1 MKVKLEADLL
11 NASIRQAV
19 IDDILNSPEAKAR
32 KDEHLRRGEAFR
44 DRTKEHVLRL
54 LRKEMG
60 TETASEMQHRTPNLG
75 IVKKVIGK
83 KARVYKDRPVRKAE
97 DEAGQELLD
106 QAVEVLSMDSL
117 MKQVNALVELHLNIF
132 VMLLPYQSRKDG
144 LWCVA
149 ASILDPTRFDV
160 VEDENEPTEP
170 MAVITSYFR
179 DQNGFL
185 QDYRTGDATS
195 STIAEA
201 SASKGKELKQF
212 FVWWSD
218 NFHFTTD
225 EQGVIVQAP
234 DGNVNPFGCIPGVSF
249 AKGQNGQ
256 FWAEGGEALVDNA
269 ILFGLLMADMNYSAK
284 YQSIGIGYVK
294 GKGPLSSVNVGPSRF
309 IKMAYEEGDPV
320 PEIGFATPSPALDS
334 NMAMLEQFLSMM
346 LTSEGLEPG
355 SITGKLDAGGAATSG
370 VQEIIM
376 RSEPTSIIEDEQQ
389 LYKEAEPELVEVLA
403 KIVAAYKPDMLDED
417 LRELAGMPLDFDYD
431 LSFQAPAPLM
441 TEKERLELFKLKKET
456 GFYSD
461 DELME
466 YLFPDLDQETRAAK
480 LTEIAARREAMA
492 AALKPVKGALGDK
505 EEKLDDEGKP
515 KDEEAGA

>member
-1 MKVKLEADLL
+1 MKVKAEAE
-11 NASIRQAV
+11 
-19 IDDILNSPEAKAR
+19 ILNQATRAAIIEDIINGTEAKSR
-32 KDEHLRRGEAFR
+32 KAEHLRRSESYR

-54 LRKEMG
+54 LRIEMG
-60 TETASEMQHRTPNLG
+60 TETAAEMQHRTPNLG
-75 IVKKVIGK
+75 IVKKVVGK

-97 DEAGQELLD
+97 DEASQELLD
-106 QAVEVLSMDSL
+106 EAVELIGLDSL

-132 VMLLPYQSRKDG
+132 VMLLPFQGREDG
-144 LWCVA
+144 LWRVA

-160 VEDENEPTEP
+160 VEDENEPTRP
-170 MAVITSYFR
+170 MAVITSYYR
-179 DQNGFL
+179 NQDGFL
-185 QDYRTGDATS
+185 QDYRAGD
-195 STIAEA
+195 STESPISES
-201 SASKGKELKQF
+201 SASKGKELDQF

-218 NFHFTTD
+218 NYHFTTD
-225 EQGVIVQAP
+225 EGGSIVSSPEGQL
-234 DGNVNPFGCIPGVSF
+234 NPFGCIPGVSF

-294 GKGPLSSVNVGPSRF
+294 GKGPLTSVNVGPSRF

-320 PEIGFATPSPALDS
+320 PEIGFATPSPALDA
-334 NMAMLEQFLSMM
+334 NMSMLEQFLSMM

-376 RSEPTSIIEDEQQ
+376 RSEPTSQIEDEQQ
-389 LYKEAEPELVEVLA
+389 LYKDAEPKLVQVLA
-403 KIVAAYKPDMLDED
+403 KVLGAYKPDMLEEK
-417 LRELAGMPLDFDYD
+417 LREVSSLTPDFDYD
-431 LSFQAPAPLM
+431 LSFQTPAPLM
-441 TEKERLELFKLKKET
+441 TEKERLELFKLKQDT

-466 YLFPDLDQETRAAK
+466 YLFPDMDAETRAAK
-480 LTEIAARREAMA
+480 LTDIKARREAMA
-492 AALKPVKGALGDK
+492 AALKPVKNGLPDDK
-505 EEKLDDEGKP
+505 EDEP
-515 KDEEAGA
+515 KAV